1 MLWFMGFR
9 SLVTKRHY
17 YKSYIKEVL
26 HSPGAPGGSVALK
39 PLITRTSA
47 DSKLE
52 YGRPLNHSAMFFF
65 LLHTLAVAFY
75 LMVCVWLQHKSVYD
89 KCRLKCEIGN
99 QNAQQVGTWILSVCA
114 VSGHFPSCDCTQI
127 KVHHPPPPSSL
138 LHLHVFLQHCLLST
152 SQKHSS
158 PSISVIQVLSTCSGT
173 VFYKQH
179 YSGDLIITNVV
190 WMVRIWWCIVIWLG
204 NLHSIGHCEL

>member
-127 KVHHPPPPSSL
+127 KVHHPPPA
-138 LHLHVFLQHCLLST
+138 
-152 SQKHSS
+152 HSS
-158 PSISVIQVLSTCSGT
+158 TCMYFCNTASYPLLRNTHLLPSAWSRSYLRVQALCFTSSTIQAT
-173 VFYKQH
+173 
-179 YSGDLIITNVV
+179 
-190 WMVRIWWCIVIWLG
+190 
-204 NLHSIGHCEL
+204 

>member
-127 KVHHPPPPSSL
+127 KVHHPPSPQLTPPPACISATLPPIHCSETL
-138 LHLHVFLQHCLLST
+138 ISFHQRDPGPIYVFRHCVLQAALFRRPNYYKRRMNGANLMVHC
-152 SQKHSS
+152 
-158 PSISVIQVLSTCSGT
+158 
-173 VFYKQH
+173 
-179 YSGDLIITNVV
+179 DLA
-190 WMVRIWWCIVIWLG
+190 R
-204 NLHSIGHCEL
+204 